1 MTSIIVTAQR
11 WESKLG
17 GGWELLNGDH
27 AMTQVRRLSDAR
39 QQVID
44 YLDTIDPDVDHRDWD
59 ITIIPAIPQAQSVK
73 QAKAATQD
81 AIDAQ
86 AAAAAQ
92 SREVARSLRASGLS
106 IDDTAW
112 IMGVSRS
119 IRITIPIPSS
129 THRCTLPP
137 ESSPRLPQ
145 DQHR

>member
-73 QAKAATQD
+73 QARLRHKTPLMPRQPLLLNP
-81 AIDAQ
+81 
-86 AAAAAQ
+86 
-92 SREVARSLRASGLS
+92 ARSLVHCAPQACPL
-106 IDDTAW
+106 
-112 IMGVSRS
+112 
-119 IRITIPIPSS
+119 TI
-129 THRCTLPP
+129 LPGSWAFPGP
-137 ESSPRLPQ
+137 EPLNWHARNWLFIVIC
-145 DQHR
+145 D

>member
-1 MTSIIVTAQR
+1 MTRIIVTAQR

-86 AAAAAQ
+86 AAAA
-92 SREVARSLRASGLS
+92 
-106 IDDTAW
+106 
-112 IMGVSRS
+112 
-119 IRITIPIPSS
+119 S
-129 THRCTLPP
+129 T
-137 ESSPRLPQ
+137 
-145 DQHR
+145 DI

>member
-1 MTSIIVTAQR
+1 MTRLIVTARR

-17 GGWELLNGDH
+17 GGWELLDGNY

-44 YLDTIDPDVDHRDWD
+44 NLDTINPDVPHEDWD
-59 ITIIPAIPQAQSVK
+59 ITIVPAIPQAESVE
-73 QAKAATQD
+73 QAKAATKE

-92 SREVARSLRASGLS
+92 SREAARSLRASGLS
-106 IDDTAW
+106 IDDAAW

-119 IRITIPIPSS
+119 RISQLART
-129 THRCTLPP
+129 
-137 ESSPRLPQ
+137 
-145 DQHR
+145 

>member
-73 QAKAATQD
+73 EAKAATQD

-119 IRITIPIPSS
+119 RISQLA
-129 THRCTLPP
+129 RA
-137 ESSPRLPQ
+137 
-145 DQHR
+145 

>member
-1 MTSIIVTAQR
+1 MGTPPTPPTPPPALQPTPAQSDTSYTLTC
-11 WESKLG
+11 E
-17 GGWELLNGDH
+17 E
-27 AMTQVRRLSDAR
+27 
-39 QQVID
+39 
-44 YLDTIDPDVDHRDWD
+44 PD

-119 IRITIPIPSS
+119 RVSQLA
-129 THRCTLPP
+129 RA
-137 ESSPRLPQ
+137 
-145 DQHR
+145 

>member
-17 GGWELLNGDH
+17 GGWELLNGGH

-44 YLDTIDPDVDHRDWD
+44 YLDTIDPDVSHEDWD
-59 ITIIPAIPQAQSVK
+59 ITIIP
-73 QAKAATQD
+73 
-81 AIDAQ
+81 
-86 AAAAAQ
+86 AAAAQ

-119 IRITIPIPSS
+119 RISQLA
-129 THRCTLPP
+129 RA
-137 ESSPRLPQ
+137 
-145 DQHR
+145 

>member
-1 MTSIIVTAQR
+1 MNDYFSIGELADFQQI
-11 WESKLG
+11 SKQTLIYYDKIG
-17 GGWELLNGDH
+17 LFRPAYVDPQTGYRYYS
-27 AMTQVRRLSDAR
+27 ASQ
-39 QQVID
+39 ID

-119 IRITIPIPSS
+119 RISQLA
-129 THRCTLPP
+129 RA
-137 ESSPRLPQ
+137 
-145 DQHR
+145 